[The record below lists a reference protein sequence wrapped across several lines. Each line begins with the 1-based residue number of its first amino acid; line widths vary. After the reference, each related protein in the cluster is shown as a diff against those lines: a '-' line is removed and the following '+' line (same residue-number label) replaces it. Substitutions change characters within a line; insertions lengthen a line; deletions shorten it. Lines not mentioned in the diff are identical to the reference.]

1 MPDDTDAPSP
11 AARDDVLARA
21 LAVDP
26 LDDVTRRRLVTTAI
40 RSTGTARR
48 ARMLVAAAAVVLV
61 AVVSAGAVV
70 AIRGNGSDQVE
81 AQRRE
86 ALGALPRPAADA
98 ASGAASVGPATPT
111 AAPAELGDF
120 GELTV
125 AANRQRLFTAIGTT
139 KGTASADASSS
150 VGGESAARKLA
161 NLDCTVRGLPS
172 GTTVAL
178 ATGTVD
184 ATRVIVVVT
193 DTTGG
198 NRIVSTVDTGTCRIR
213 PLS

>member
-1 MPDDTDAPSP
+1 MPDDTALPGPD
-11 AARDDVLARA
+11 ARDDVLARA

-26 LDDVTRRRLVTTAI
+26 LDDVTRRRLVATAI

-61 AVVSAGAVV
+61 AVVGAGAFV
-70 AIRGNGSDQVE
+70 AIRGTGSDEVE

-86 ALGALPRPAADA
+86 ALGPPQRPAAGA
-98 ASGAASVGPATPT
+98 ESGAAGAAPT
-111 AAPAELGDF
+111 AAAELGDF

-139 KGTASADASSS
+139 KATAAPDAPAAA
-150 VGGESAARKLA
+150 GESAAHKLA

-172 GTTVAL
+172 GTTAAL
-178 ATGTVD
+178 ATGTLD

-198 NRIVSTVDTGTCRIR
+198 NRIVSTVDTGTCRVR

>member
-1 MPDDTDAPSP
+1 MPDDTGAPGP
-11 AARDDVLARA
+11 AARDDALARA

-40 RSTGTARR
+40 RSTSTARR

-61 AVVSAGAVV
+61 AVLGAGVVV
-70 AIRGNGSDQVE
+70 AIRGTGSDQLE
-81 AQRRE
+81 AERR
-86 ALGALPRPAADA
+86 ASLGAPARPAAGA
-98 ASGAASVGPATPT
+98 ESGAAGDGPATPT
-111 AAPAELGDF
+111 AAAELGDF

-125 AANRQRLFTAIGTT
+125 AANRQRLFTAIGTA
-139 KGTASADASSS
+139 KGTASADVSA
-150 VGGESAARKLA
+150 VAGESAARKLA

-178 ATGTVD
+178 ATGALD

-193 DTTGG
+193 DTSSG
-198 NRIVSTVDTGTCRIR
+198 NRIVSTVDTGTCRVR